1 MRGDAILL
9 RAIRPRV
16 EWSRMRISLILATL
30 GRASGLP
37 RFLRSLRE
45 QTHAD
50 TELLVV
56 DQNGDDRL
64 LPLLDPYRDSLRIVH
79 LRSLPGLSRARNAGL
94 TQATGDLV
102 AFPDDDC
109 WYPDTLLADVMEE
122 LQRAGTDGLTCRVV
136 DETETPI
143 ARFAGRSGH
152 LTLCNLWTRVA
163 SVSLF
168 VRTDA
173 VRSVR
178 GFDET
183 LGLGSG
189 TRWGAAEDFDLPIRL
204 LRRGYRLFYS
214 TGPRVL
220 HPHSLAG
227 GYGAAIPR
235 AKAYAPAVGRVWRK
249 HRYPLWFVA
258 YGLLRPFGGILLGI
272 AKLDP
277 QRARYH
283 LAVFRGRLSGWLWH

>member
-1 MRGDAILL
+1 MK
-9 RAIRPRV
+9 V
-16 EWSRMRISLILATL
+16 SLILATL
-30 GRASGLP
+30 GRAPTLP

-56 DQNGDDRL
+56 DQSGDDRL
-64 LPLLDPYRDSLRIVH
+64 LPLLDELRGTLRIVH
-79 LRSLPGLSRARNAGL
+79 LRAAPGLSRARNAGL
-94 TQATGDLV
+94 PRATGELV

-109 WYPDTLLADVMEE
+109 WYPATLLADVLEE

-136 DETETPI
+136 DETDAPI
-143 ARFAGRSGH
+143 ARFSGSSGL
-152 LTLCNLWTRVA
+152 LTPRNLWTRVA

-168 VRTDA
+168 VRTEA
-173 VRSVR
+173 VRSVD
-178 GFDET
+178 GFDES

-204 LRRGYRLFYS
+204 LHQGYRLFYS
-214 TGPRVL
+214 TRPRVF

-227 GYGAAIPR
+227 GYAPAIPR

-258 YGLLRPFGGILLGI
+258 YGLLRPLGGVLLGI
-272 AKLDP
+272 ATLDRH
-277 QRARYH
+277 RALYH
-283 LAVFRGRLSGWLWH
+283 LAVFRGRLSGWMWR